1 MRIAIAIVV
10 ALVACRRAPVLER
23 SIAEGPACTGVIG
36 PPPAGL
42 RAVYDPVLRMSAIG
56 KAGAGKLCVGQ
67 VYEVTEPVTV
77 YRVWTADKAYTQYGG
92 WWSFANPEGP
102 VDAYRE
108 ANAICPEW
116 SNLDVMSS
124 CTVKVGARIVIGPG
138 QSATCEGG
146 AAYPQSA
153 VNQVFIPNDTR
164 VDKLFVEAC
173 TPGAPWP

>member
-1 MRIAIAIVV
+1 MRFALTIVV

-23 SIAEGPACTGVIG
+23 SIAEEPACTGVID

-42 RAVYDPVLRMSAIG
+42 RAVYHPVLRMSAIG
-56 KAGAGKLCVGQ
+56 KVGAGK
-67 VYEVTEPVTV
+67 
-77 YRVWTADKAYTQYGG
+77 
-92 WWSFANPEGP
+92 
-102 VDAYRE
+102 
-108 ANAICPEW
+108 W

-164 VDKLFVEAC
+164 VDKVFVEDC